1 MTSPRRLLTLTPLR
15 GGRDLVLLL
24 IRLLVA
30 GFLIVS
36 AAPYGFQAGKLA
48 EFASFMAKHGFAAPQ
63 LLAPLSIWAMLLA
76 GLALIA
82 GLATAWAGLVVAF
95 NFVVAIAMVDRFQGI
110 DGSFPSASLV
120 AMGLLLAAVGPG
132 RYALD
137 AGLARRS

>member
-76 GLALIA
+76 SLALIA